1 MPPAGYQPYCFMHL
15 KVNARNAQTVIE
27 MLEERFGDRWSEF
40 VVAVKAE
47 AK

>member
-1 MPPAGYQPYCFMHL
+1 MHL

-40 VVAVKAE
+40 VAAVKAE